1 MDLLHLHLWLN
12 HVPVIGIPIGAALLA
27 WGLLRSQ
34 RAVQRAGLAV
44 LLVTALAAG
53 PVFLTGEPAEE
64 RVEHLPGVSSQAI
77 HQHEEAGELAVAFSH
92 AVWIAAAVA
101 LFLSRRQ
108 RPLARG
114 VGVSALVVATLAVG
128 AVAWAGYLGGRI
140 RHTELTAAAATAES
154 HEEERH

>member
-34 RAVQRAGLAV
+34 RAVQRAALAV
-44 LLVTALAAG
+44 LLVTAVAAG

-77 HQHEEAGELAVAFSH
+77 HQHEEAGELAVVFSH
-92 AVWIAAAVA
+92 VVWIAAAAA
-101 LFLSRRQ
+101 LFMSRGQ
-108 RPLARG
+108 RPLAKP
-114 VGVSALVVATLAVG
+114 VGLAVLVVAVVAVG
-128 AVAWAGYLGGRI
+128 AVARAAYLGGQI
-140 RHTELTAAAATAES
+140 RHTVLGSPPAAPAE
-154 HEEERH
+154 HE

>member
-34 RAVQRAGLAV
+34 RAVQRAALAV
-44 LLVTALAAG
+44 LLVTAVAAG

-77 HQHEEAGELAVAFSH
+77 HQHEEAGELAMVISH
-92 AVWIAAAVA
+92 AVWIAAAAA

-108 RPLARG
+108 RPLAKP
-114 VGVSALVVATLAVG
+114 VGLAVLAVAVIAMGVVAR
-128 AVAWAGYLGGRI
+128 AGYLGGQI
-140 RHTELTAAAATAES
+140 RHTELGTAPTAAVEDD
-154 HEEERH
+154 ERR